1 MEKGPRLTSKNEDL
15 EELSPVVDGK
25 VVSNNRS
32 LPKSVVEAQNIVRNR
47 LQWFVL
53 GIVVSGIIVF
63 CIFQISECVSAHENP
78 SSQTRVENVNRTFP
92 GLMFCPFG
100 RNSYSDPVL
109 GSAAESICPNWAPDA
124 SLSFD
129 FRITAGN
136 IGNGW
141 HPDAISL
148 YNTNVDSAS
157 KKERPDSCS
166 LNQVDRNSVSLYF
179 VASKDTKSKESTV
192 RFERQVT
199 VRNSAPPKPS
209 VTVDGVERQPC
220 NSWTPPNVQC
230 LVYDPS
236 TFDEAT
242 KTIPGLNT
250 KCNAMRELKAN
261 TVDSLSFET
270 DFDVSVRPDASLSSM
285 YGGYTYSGLI
295 RQPAG
300 SSGSNPFATA
310 PSSLCVCTTTGAAR
324 CQ

>member
-1 MEKGPRLTSKNEDL
+1 MDSRHVEKGPGLTSKNEDL

-25 VVSNNRS
+25 VVSDNRS
-32 LPKSVVEAQNIVRNR
+32 LPKSVVEAKLTLEKIV
-47 LQWFVL
+47 LA
-53 GIVVSGIIVF
+53 IVVVGIIVF
-63 CIFQISECVSAHENP
+63 ASFQISECVSAHENP

-100 RNSYSDPVL
+100 RNSLYDPGL
-109 GSAAESICPNWAPDA
+109 RDSICPKWAPDA

-136 IGNGW
+136 IGNGYS
-141 HPDAISL
+141 PDAISL

-157 KKERPDSCS
+157 QVERSDSCS
-166 LNQVDRNSVSLYF
+166 LNQVDRSSSSLFF

-199 VRNSAPPKPS
+199 VKNSAPPRPS
-209 VTVDGVERQPC
+209 VIVDGVERQSC

-261 TVDSLSFET
+261 TVDSLAF
-270 DFDVSVRPDASLSSM
+270 L
-285 YGGYTYSGLI
+285 
-295 RQPAG
+295 
-300 SSGSNPFATA
+300 
-310 PSSLCVCTTTGAAR
+310 
-324 CQ
+324 